1 MSKIIFRMRYVPQD
15 EAQEV
20 RDLLKENDIDF
31 FETFAGNWSISVPAL
46 WVKHDEQFSRARRI
60 IEDYQIERTK
70 KVKQEFSEHKN
81 TDKNITVRNIFS
93 ESPSKFIG
101 SVFAIFIVLYISLRF
116 FLSF

>member
-1 MSKIIFRMRYVPQD
+1 MRYVPQD

-46 WVKHDEQFSRARRI
+46 WVSHNEQFSRARRI

-81 TDKNITVRNIFS
+81 TGKNITVRNIFS
-93 ESPSKFIG
+93 KSPLKFIG

>member
-31 FETFAGNWSISVPAL
+31 FETFAGSWSISVPAL

-81 TDKNITVRNIFS
+81 TGKNITVRNIFS
-93 ESPSKFIG
+93 KSPSKFIG
-101 SVFAIFIVLYISLRF
+101 SIFAICIILYISLRF

>member
-1 MSKIIFRMRYVPQD
+1 MPQD

-20 RDLLKENDIDF
+20 RNLLEKNNVDF
-31 FETFAGNWSISVPAL
+31 FETFSGNWSISIPAL
-46 WVKHDEQFSRARRI
+46 WVKHDEQFSKARRI

-70 KVKQEFSEHKN
+70 KVKQEFSEHQN
-81 TDKNITVRNIFS
+81 TGKNITVGNIFS
-93 ESPSKFIG
+93 KSPSKFIG